1 MATTKKKYSPKP
13 KTGVENTGAMDE
25 FLDTVVGETIK
36 EEDIAAKKPKAK
48 PKSAAKQNVEDK
60 PAENMAEADKGG
72 ENEKWEDRI
81 LYEDPFEPFVVS
93 PTAKILGPDSVDGL
107 TENNEITGDTLMRAV
122 YGDAADPLVLA
133 GTHLANLEEVSKN
146 DDENIAPDQIR
157 VVFTT
162 SVIDDKGNVLHWS
175 TNTRILDPLSDS
187 EALRNIEDDNK
198 ISEIF
203 KNFLDEYIYK
213 RLTDKPIVAEE
224 VKPVD
229 ITPEVVAPKLVFP
242 TRVVNRW

>member
-13 KTGVENTGAMDE
+13 KTDVENTGAMDE

-36 EEDIAAKKPKAK
+36 EEDVIPKKPKAK
-48 PKSAAKQNVEDK
+48 PKPTVEDEPK
-60 PAENMAEADKGG
+60 VNVPENDS
-72 ENEKWEDRI
+72 NEDA
-81 LYEDPFEPFVVS
+81 
-93 PTAKILGPDSVDGL
+93 TGL
-107 TENNEITGDTLMRAV
+107 TADIEITGDTLMRAV
-122 YGDAADPLVLA
+122 YGGDADPLVLA
-133 GTHLANLEEVSKN
+133 NTHLANIEEVSKNN

-162 SVIDDKGNVLHWS
+162 SVIDGKGNVLHWS

-187 EALRNIEDDNK
+187 EALRSIEDDNK